1 MHVRPDR
8 VLALLALA
16 LALTGGGA
24 TAAAAHASGDDDVRV
39 RGTCSGSS
47 TIRLRLRADDD
58 RIRAE
63 LELAS
68 PRKGAVWTVVILHER
83 RLVTRVTVRTQ
94 VGDDTAR
101 VRRLL
106 ADWYGTD
113 TVSVRASRAAGE
125 TCRVS
130 ATL

>member
-1 MHVRPDR
+1 MHVGPSR
-8 VLALLALA
+8 AIASLALA

-24 TAAAAHASGDDDVRV
+24 TAAAARASGDDDVRV

-47 TIRLRLRADDD
+47 VIRLRLRAEDG

-63 LELAS
+63 VELSAV
-68 PRKGAVWTVVILHER
+68 RNGAAWSVVVLHER
-83 RLVTRVTVRTQ
+83 RLVARVTVRAQ
-94 VGDDTAR
+94 AGDDTAR

-106 ADWYGTD
+106 PDWYGTD

-125 TCRVS
+125 TCRAS